1 MKNCFSA
8 TFLVNFNP
16 FFLKMFTVN
25 ANKYHVNT
33 ILIIFQAYL
42 FTVSLIILRNIK
54 KNSIL
59 EIKNKM
65 ATIRLEKM

>member
-1 MKNCFSA
+1 
-8 TFLVNFNP
+8 
-16 FFLKMFTVN
+16 MFTVN
-25 ANKYHVNT
+25 ANNYHVNT

>member
-1 MKNCFSA
+1 
-8 TFLVNFNP
+8 
-16 FFLKMFTVN
+16 MFTVN

-42 FTVSLIILRNIK
+42 FTVSLIIHSEILRKIQ
-54 KNSIL
+54 IL

-65 ATIRLEKM
+65 VAIRLEKM

>member
-1 MKNCFSA
+1 
-8 TFLVNFNP
+8 
-16 FFLKMFTVN
+16 MFTVN

-33 ILIIFQAYL
+33 TYNFSGIFVYCV
-42 FTVSLIILRNIK
+42 FNYTLRNIK

>member
-1 MKNCFSA
+1 MKKKI
-8 TFLVNFNP
+8 
-16 FFLKMFTVN
+16 KMFTVN
-25 ANKYHVNT
+25 ANKYHANT

-42 FTVSLIILRNIK
+42 FTVFNYTLRNIK